1 MHILLTTSLYHNYE
15 LCFNKALPS
24 NSSHPSPRIG
34 ILSISKLLGRLMW
47 WIQTQYIQIAIFV
60 RRDIRNEYKVFPP
73 KIRQNHQT
81 SAMSFEEKILF
92 SMLQK
97 YIGFSWASKRIF
109 KCDLDFTDLTP
120 HILVSLKHFV
130 SNQSISF
137 IWPLKIREEAI
148 LKWITEVWNNTLESI
163 KTEDNSGLMMRRRK
177 KMMVV
182 RAC

>member
-1 MHILLTTSLYHNYE
+1 MKLWLTRFGKIGQPWGLFVPLAMLWQTGTILAIIAYSFNYFSVYHNYE

-81 SAMSFEEKILF
+81 SAMSFEEKNGIDKAPEIFRDLLGF
-92 SMLQK
+92 QK
-97 YIGFSWASKRIF
+97 NFQVWFGFHWLDSAYLSIF
-109 KCDLDFTDLTP
+109 ETFCK
-120 HILVSLKHFV
+120 
-130 SNQSISF
+130 
-137 IWPLKIREEAI
+137 
-148 LKWITEVWNNTLESI
+148 
-163 KTEDNSGLMMRRRK
+163 
-177 KMMVV
+177 
-182 RAC
+182 